1 LTEKAEVTSSILDEY
16 FRAVDALFVEQ
27 GLKAERIESDK
38 EGFLGLQLFG
48 SGANTWVI
56 HVDCDA
62 NSLMLP
68 SLLLGGTSRLLAHV
82 SYSGMVCVND
92 GQGLS
97 LDSDRRTDIVAHTV
111 LAGYE
116 LLERSVIDE
125 ANGQAEF
132 FNELEGY
139 WATLPNVCTGRAT
152 FEVDAK
158 DRLLT
163 AHLDHKAVP
172 SVWWLTEYRNPVPSD
187 FRPNKAIN
195 QRGLY
200 VHLDR
205 VPSPPCAPDKLT
217 EAFVEAIRTH
227 FTPVQEELWQSLVGS
242 SKNGPKH
249 VVLIVSMPRAAGGTS
264 AIGVSF
270 RVKDGFVDAGVPPVP
285 ISLRRHTASYMRERG
300 GASLNMLH
308 KHVVVVGCG
317 SIGSQVADILAS
329 SGIGRLTLV
338 DFDTFSEENV
348 FRHFL
353 PVYWVDVRKTRAMA
367 FVLESTYP
375 GLSAMSVPHTAEQ
388 WLTKTN
394 LEDVDGIVMAI
405 GQPTVER
412 SLSRIFRANALHL
425 PVVYTWLEALDLGG
439 HSVLAWTKGEGCLD
453 CIFRDDEGL
462 ASLYSRTAFLAPNQV
477 VTRNLTGCAGNF
489 VPYGALQARR
499 TALLAAEHLLAAL
512 DGNQPAASYRN
523 WVGEGKVARQQ
534 GLHATP
540 WRDIARRLSD
550 EEATKRVFGLPCI
563 RCMGST

>member
-1 LTEKAEVTSSILDEY
+1 
-16 FRAVDALFVEQ
+16 
-27 GLKAERIESDK
+27 
-38 EGFLGLQLFG
+38 
-48 SGANTWVI
+48 
-56 HVDCDA
+56 
-62 NSLMLP
+62 
-68 SLLLGGTSRLLAHV
+68 
-82 SYSGMVCVND
+82 MVCVND

-97 LDSDRRTDIVAHTV
+97 LDSNRRTDIVAHTV

-139 WATLPNVCTGRAT
+139 WATLPNTCTGRAT

-163 AHLDHKAVP
+163 AHLDLKAVP
-172 SVWWLTEYRNPVPSD
+172 SVWWLTEYRDPVPSD

-217 EAFVEAIRTH
+217 EAFVEAVCAK
-227 FTPVQEELWQSLVGS
+227 FTPVQKELWQSLVGS
-242 SKNGPKH
+242 SKNGSKH
-249 VVLIVSMPRAAGGTS
+249 VVLIVSMPRAAGGVS

-270 RVKDGFVDAGVPPVP
+270 RVKDGFVDAGAPPVP
-285 ISLRRHTASYMRERG
+285 IALRRHTASYMRERG
-300 GASLNMLH
+300 GTSLKMLN

-367 FVLESTYP
+367 LVLESTYP
-375 GLSAMSVPHTAEQ
+375 GLSTMSVPQTAEQ
-388 WLTKTN
+388 WLAEAN

-412 SLSRIFRANALHL
+412 SLSRIFRANVLHL

-439 HSVLAWTKGEGCLD
+439 HSVLAWTNGEGCLD

-499 TALLAAEHLLAAL
+499 TALLAAEHLLTAL

-550 EEATKRVFGLPCI
+550 EEATKRVFGRPCI